1 MALRR
6 PFPHVKRKAMRSI
19 LTLGALLLAT
29 ALSIP
34 AQAAPADD
42 LAARIDRACVAPMA
56 APGGDGLSLIDHA
69 KAVES
74 FAGRTDAYQS
84 CLYGELNRN
93 RAALSQ
99 SEQEVIAAR
108 LSRSSYALH
117 AARVQYASAL
127 RAARLPTQVAE
138 NS

>member
-1 MALRR
+1 
-6 PFPHVKRKAMRSI
+6 MRSI
-19 LTLGALLLAT
+19 LTLGAILLAT

-42 LAARIDRACVAPMA
+42 LAARIDRACVAPLA
-56 APGGDGLSLIDHA
+56 TPGSLSLTDHA
-69 KAVES
+69 RAVES
-74 FAGRTDAYQS
+74 FAGRTDAYQN

-117 AARVQYASAL
+117 AARTQYASAL
-127 RAARLPTQVAE
+127 RAARLPMQVAD